1 MTQPAFVPIAE
12 HDQVRPAFRLATPHR
27 WTPTRPAEVR
37 VPRHATSPLMGSP
50 GPDQGY
56 ALRLAH
62 RFEPRLV
69 LMAGEDLED
78 VELGAALLAA
88 RRAGSFGRAPCAHDL
103 RAVLA
108 LWGFLTDQPPG
119 ELVEERTRAFKG
131 VAHDYHL
138 QRALVGRVPDETLR
152 LAPDQI
158 EGRVAAGEWRTLVG
172 VPPSAGASAEGG

>member
-12 HDQVRPAFRLATPHR
+12 YDQVRPALRLATPHR
-27 WTPTRPAEVR
+27 WTATRPAEVR
-37 VPRHATSPLMGSP
+37 VPRHATSPMMGNP

-62 RFEPRLV
+62 HFEPRLV
-69 LMAGEDLED
+69 LVAGEDVED

-103 RAVLA
+103 RAALG
-108 LWGFLTDQPPG
+108 LWGFLTDRPPEG
-119 ELVEERTRAFKG
+119 LVEERTRAFKG

-138 QRALVGRVPDETLR
+138 QRALVGRVPEETLR
-152 LAPDQI
+152 LPPDQV
-158 EGRVAAGEWRTLVG
+158 EGQVAAGEWRALVG
-172 VPPSAGASAEGG
+172 APPLAGLSAGGG